1 MVGKRLTGRN
11 MRSKAEF
18 DQAFK
23 VQVNLPVQWG
33 DMDAFGHVNN
43 TVYFK
48 YFETARL
55 AYFNAVGVMKDMQS
69 KQIGPILAETSCQFK
84 RALVF
89 PDQIVVGANVIE
101 SHEHGFLMQYGVY
114 SEQQQTVTSLGNGRI
129 VMVDYQTG
137 KKVKPSAELKQQI
150 EQMKQ

>member
-1 MVGKRLTGRN
+1 
-11 MRSKAEF
+11 MRSREEF
-18 DQAFK
+18 NQAFK

-33 DMDAFGHVNN
+33 EMDAFGHVNN
-43 TVYFK
+43 AVYFK

-55 AYFNAVGVMKDMQS
+55 AYFNAVGVMKDMQN

-89 PDQIVVGANVIE
+89 PDQIVVGANVVE
-101 SHEHGFLMQYGVY
+101 SHEHGFLMQYGIY
-114 SEQQQTVTSLGNGRI
+114 SEQQQTVSSLGNGRI

-137 KKVKPSAELKQQI
+137 NKVKPSAELKQQI
-150 EQMKQ
+150 ERLETPK